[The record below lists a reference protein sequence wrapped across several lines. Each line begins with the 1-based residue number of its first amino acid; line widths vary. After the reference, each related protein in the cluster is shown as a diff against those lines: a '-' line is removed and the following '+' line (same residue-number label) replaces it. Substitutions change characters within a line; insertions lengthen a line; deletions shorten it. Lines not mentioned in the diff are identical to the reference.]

1 MSKLG
6 LKELLETA
14 LREKN
19 LAELFLLTSGQNLVS
34 GYEVLEV
41 EDWKSQL

>member
-14 LREKN
+14 RREKN
-19 LAELFLLTSGQNLVS
+19 LAALPFNFWQNLVS